1 MDLKVLFHIVECHFN
16 RSMDLGNRM
25 RAGAVTEC
33 EYPPRRE
40 KERTL
45 SLSLSLSLSRNF
57 W

>member
-45 SLSLSLSLSRNF
+45 SLSLSLSRNF